1 MFMWVILLFALG
13 IAAFFDSI
21 YNLGDIFRQ
30 VNSVIFLL
38 TAVGLLVRTTTQI
51 KRGRI
56 ENFQSRVEK
65 LERDIKSLINQKQ
78 PLDF

>member
-1 MFMWVILLFALG
+1 MFYWVILLFVLG

-21 YNLGDIFRQ
+21 YNSGDIFRQ
-30 VNSVIFLL
+30 VNSMIFLL
-38 TAVGLLVRTTTQI
+38 IAVGLLVRTTTQI

-65 LERDIKSLINQKQ
+65 LERDIKSLINQNQ

>member
-1 MFMWVILLFALG
+1 MFIWVTLLFMLG
-13 IAAFFDSI
+13 IAAFFDTL
-21 YNLGDIFRQ
+21 YNLGEIFSQ
-30 VNSVIFLL
+30 VNSILFLL
-38 TAVGLLVRTTTQI
+38 IAVGLLVRTTTQI

-65 LERDIKSLINQKQ
+65 LERDIKSLINQNQ